1 MPHRNVTDPAE
12 IESLARD
19 ALAARAL
26 PIPMTAED
34 RRLWQDRFNAIP
46 GMTYLGCTLDISDE
60 RVVAVHL
67 PEIEAHHQGGL
78 GTDAVNGAVLAGFFD
93 CALGVAGVLQFP
105 RRRAGT
111 VELSIK
117 FMRPTRGDSLTA
129 YAVALKRSQN
139 LCFVESELYCGN
151 RLCAVATGMVSTA
164 SQAA

>member
-1 MPHRNVTDPAE
+1 MSHRNVTDPAE
-12 IESLARD
+12 IEALARE
-19 ALAARAL
+19 ALAARGL
-26 PIPMTAED
+26 SIPLSAGD
-34 RRLWQDRFNAIP
+34 RQRWQDQFNSIP
-46 GMTYLGCTLDISDE
+46 GMKYLGCALDISDD

-67 PEIEAHHQGGL
+67 PEIQAHHQGGL

-111 VELSIK
+111 VELSMK

-129 YAVALKRSQN
+129 YAVALKRSGN

-151 RLCAVATGMVSTA
+151 RLCAVATGVVSTA
-164 SQAA
+164 SGSG

>member
-1 MPHRNVTDPAE
+1 MSDQERQD
-12 IESLARD
+12 
-19 ALAARAL
+19 
-26 PIPMTAED
+26 
-34 RRLWQDRFNAIP
+34 WQDRFNVIP
-46 GMTYLGCTLDISDE
+46 AMKYMGCTLDISDD

-67 PEIEAHHQGGL
+67 PEIEPHHQGGL

-105 RRRAGT
+105 GRRAGT

-129 YAVALKRSQN
+129 YAVALKRSAS

-151 RLCAVATGMVSTA
+151 RLCAVATGMVSTT
-164 SQAA
+164 SP

>member
-1 MPHRNVTDPAE
+1 MPHRSVTDPAE
-12 IESLARD
+12 IEALARE

-26 PIPMTAED
+26 PIPLSADE
-34 RRLWQDRFNAIP
+34 RRRWQDQFNTIP
-46 GMTYLGCTLDISDE
+46 GMKYLGCTLDIGDD

-67 PEIEAHHQGGL
+67 PEVEAHHQGGL

-105 RRRAGT
+105 GRRAGT

-129 YAVALKRSQN
+129 YAVALKRTEN
-139 LCFVESELYCGN
+139 LCFVESELYCRN

-164 SQAA
+164 SRSG

>member
-1 MPHRNVTDPAE
+1 MPHRNVTDPAQAE
-12 IESLARD
+12 ALARES
-19 ALAARAL
+19 LAARAL
-26 PIPMTAED
+26 PVPMSAEE
-34 RRLWQDRFNAIP
+34 RQRWQDRFNVIP
-46 GMTYLGCTLDISDE
+46 AMKYMGCTLDISDD
-60 RVVAVHL
+60 RLVAVHL
-67 PEIEAHHQGGL
+67 PEIEPHHQGGL

-105 RRRAGT
+105 GRRAGT

-129 YAVALKRSQN
+129 YAVALKRSAS

-164 SQAA
+164 SQ